1 VAIEEIKYDFTE
13 HKEHFRNFFSKIL
26 KLIII
31 SKLNCLESSEI
42 SVKYFKELIK
52 NIENCKTHRVKYGK
66 SIIFAKFMQYE
77 FTFQTIKVIIKF
89 LDKNIINL
97 LLESIIPDFIK
108 LFDELSTST
117 NTIKWNENNNDNV
130 FDKDQTI
137 NKDIK
142 TIFYLLEAFIETLF
156 YLATIPS
163 INKNDSLMGKMIEIK
178 NVSMIRRNLNIE
190 LLIDDNI
197 IILNLSPKKNN
208 LITIILDNSNNTGK
222 TIKEIIHQKKF
233 LIP

>member
-77 FTFQTIKVIIKF
+77 FTFQTIKVIIKI

-97 LLESIIPDFIK
+97 LLESIIPDFVK

-130 FDKDQTI
+130 FDKDETI

-233 LIP
+233 LI

>member
-77 FTFQTIKVIIKF
+77 FTFQTIKVIIKI

-97 LLESIIPDFIK
+97 ILESIIPDFVK

-130 FDKDQTI
+130 FDKDETI
-137 NKDIK
+137 NKDIQ

-233 LIP
+233 LI

>member
-1 VAIEEIKYDFTE
+1 MAIEEIKYDFTE

-52 NIENCKTHRVKYGK
+52 NIEDCKTHRVKYGK

-77 FTFQTIKVIIKF
+77 FTFQTIKVIIKI

-97 LLESIIPDFIK
+97 LLESIIPDFVK

-130 FDKDQTI
+130 FDKDETI

-190 LLIDDNI
+190 LLIDNNI

-208 LITIILDNSNNTGK
+208 LITIILDNSDNTGK

-233 LIP
+233 LI

>member
-13 HKEHFRNFFSKIL
+13 HIEHFKKFFSKIL

-77 FTFQTIKVIIKF
+77 FTFQTIKVIIKI

-97 LLESIIPDFIK
+97 LLESIIPDFVK

-130 FDKDQTI
+130 FDKDETI

-233 LIP
+233 LI

>member
-77 FTFQTIKVIIKF
+77 FTFQTIKVIIKI

-97 LLESIIPDFIK
+97 LLESIIPDFVK

-130 FDKDQTI
+130 FDKDETI
-137 NKDIK
+137 NKDIQ

-233 LIP
+233 LI

>member
-77 FTFQTIKVIIKF
+77 FAFQTIKVIIKI

-97 LLESIIPDFIK
+97 LLESIIPDFVK

-130 FDKDQTI
+130 FDKDETI

-233 LIP
+233 LI

>member
-1 VAIEEIKYDFTE
+1 VVIEEIKYDFTE

-31 SKLNCLESSEI
+31 SKLNCLESSEF

-77 FTFQTIKVIIKF
+77 FAFQTIKVIIKI

-97 LLESIIPDFIK
+97 LLESIIPDFVK

-130 FDKDQTI
+130 FDKDETI

-233 LIP
+233 LI

>member
-1 VAIEEIKYDFTE
+1 LAIEEIKYDFTE
-13 HKEHFRNFFSKIL
+13 HKDHFKNFFSKIL

-52 NIENCKTHRVKYGK
+52 NIENCKTHRLKYGK

-77 FTFQTIKVIIKF
+77 FTFQTIKVIIKIT
-89 LDKNIINL
+89 DKNIINL
-97 LLESIIPDFIK
+97 LLESIFPDFVK
-108 LFDELSTST
+108 FFDELSINT

-130 FDKDQTI
+130 FDRDEAM

-163 INKNDSLMGKMIEIK
+163 INNNDSLMGKMIEIK
-178 NVSMIRRNLNIE
+178 NVSMIRRNLSIE

-197 IILNLSPKKNN
+197 IILSLSPKKNN

-233 LIP
+233 LI

>member
-66 SIIFAKFMQYE
+66 SIIFAKYMQYE
-77 FTFQTIKVIIKF
+77 FTFQTIKVIIKI

-97 LLESIIPDFIK
+97 LLESIIPDFVK

-117 NTIKWNENNNDNV
+117 NTIKWNENNNDDV
-130 FDKDQTI
+130 FDKDETI

-163 INKNDSLMGKMIEIK
+163 NNKNDSLMGKMIEIK

-233 LIP
+233 LI

>member
-1 VAIEEIKYDFTE
+1 MAIEEIKYDFTE

-77 FTFQTIKVIIKF
+77 FTFQTIKVIIKI

-97 LLESIIPDFIK
+97 LLESIIPDFVK

-130 FDKDQTI
+130 FDKDETI

-233 LIP
+233 LI

>member
-1 VAIEEIKYDFTE
+1 MAIEEIKYDFTE
-13 HKEHFRNFFSKIL
+13 HKDHFKNFFSKIL

-52 NIENCKTHRVKYGK
+52 NIENCKTHRLKYGK

-77 FTFQTIKVIIKF
+77 FTFQTIKVIIKIT
-89 LDKNIINL
+89 DKNIINL
-97 LLESIIPDFIK
+97 LLESIFPDFVK
-108 LFDELSTST
+108 FFDELSINT

-130 FDKDQTI
+130 FDRDEAM

-163 INKNDSLMGKMIEIK
+163 INNNDSLMGKMIEIK
-178 NVSMIRRNLNIE
+178 NVSMIRRNLSIE

-197 IILNLSPKKNN
+197 IILSLSPKKNN

-233 LIP
+233 LI

>member
-1 VAIEEIKYDFTE
+1 MAIEEIKYDFTE

-77 FTFQTIKVIIKF
+77 FTFQTIKVIIKI

-97 LLESIIPDFIK
+97 LLESIIPDFVK

-130 FDKDQTI
+130 FDKDETI
-137 NKDIK
+137 NKDIQ

-233 LIP
+233 LI

>member
-1 VAIEEIKYDFTE
+1 MVIEEIKYDFTE

-66 SIIFAKFMQYE
+66 SIIFE
-77 FTFQTIKVIIKF
+77 FAFQTIKVIIKI

-97 LLESIIPDFIK
+97 LLESIIPDFVK

-130 FDKDQTI
+130 FDKDETI

-163 INKNDSLMGKMIEIK
+163 INNNDSLMGKMIEIK

-208 LITIILDNSNNTGK
+208 LITIILDNNNNTGK

-233 LIP
+233 LI

>member
-1 VAIEEIKYDFTE
+1 LAIEEIKYDFTE

-66 SIIFAKFMQYE
+66 SIIFAKYMQYE
-77 FTFQTIKVIIKF
+77 FTFQTIKVIIKII
-89 LDKNIINL
+89 DKNIINL
-97 LLESIIPDFIK
+97 LLESIIPDFVK
-108 LFDELSTST
+108 FFDELSIST
-117 NTIKWNENNNDNV
+117 NTIKWNENNNNNT
-130 FDKDQTI
+130 FDKDEPI

-156 YLATIPS
+156 YLATMPS
-163 INKNDSLMGKMIEIK
+163 INNNDSLMGKMIEIK
-178 NVSMIRRNLNIE
+178 NVSMIRKNLIIE

-208 LITIILDNSNNTGK
+208 FITIVLDNSSNTGK
-222 TIKEIIHQKKF
+222 TIKEITLQKK
-233 LIP
+233 I